1 MSQETFSVRKPLAK
15 YAAEQA
21 QARGFTDAAAFV
33 EHLIEAD
40 RRDSQ
45 RACIEAA
52 LAEGLAS
59 PAIDMPPNWLAQKR
73 ALIASV
79 TPESAP

>member
-40 RRDSQ
+40 
-45 RACIEAA
+45 
-52 LAEGLAS
+52 
-59 PAIDMPPNWLAQKR
+59 
-73 ALIASV
+73 
-79 TPESAP
+79 